1 MASVSITKSE
11 VEELQK
17 TFKEQELKISS
28 LQREITRRDLRI
40 QDLLDQ
46 IGDRA
51 KVVISRKWDS
61 PEIKIQYNV
70 NGVFIDMTA
79 QDFVKS
85 MIAQMHLER
94 PMGWRKLVNINYP
107 KKEQLENI
115 LLPIAD
121 KIEDEM
127 KQSTIHFPPQ

>member
-51 KVVISRKWDS
+51 KVVISRKWDK
-61 PEIKIQYNV
+61 PEITVQYNV

-79 QDFVKS
+79 ENFVKS

-94 PMGWRKLVNINYP
+94 PTGWRKLVNINYP
-107 KKEQLENI
+107 KKERLENI